1 MVGHPHNAVH
11 SRSDFIVYHIQ
22 EFALGLAGGLGS
34 FLCRCH
40 LVLLLKTKMNPEQD
54 EYVKMVK
61 TSADLLLT
69 TVRDLRK
76 LFP

>member
-11 SRSDFIVYHIQ
+11 SRSDFVVYLIQ

-40 LVLLLKTKMNPEQD
+40 LVLLLNTKMNPEQV